1 MTKKKLYGILILAAA
16 GVAVVG
22 GLYVAFNVKTVKI
35 TSDLSCRV
43 TFGKMSAGEA
53 ERVLA
58 VADDKLMPARKY
70 AFARDA
76 YRAVVDYHR
85 GEACDDAFLGM
96 ARTYLAEGERAE
108 AYPWLARLVEEYP
121 RGSVVE
127 ERKLDEV
134 VGGELEAT
142 LARPPLDYGW
152 AVKYLGL
159 LADAESPDAAT
170 WRQKFKDIVETPF
183 DLSAVY
189 THEKELTYVV
199 RETASRDARKTA
211 LFYAR
216 GDIPAKLVAALKKRV
231 DFGDAVTDEKL
242 AAFVEERVVYVDKLE
257 AVKKAG
263 LDEQAKVRHGKRRE
277 ELGLGELPAE
287 WAYAFLAADED
298 TGWVAAASVVGRL
311 NDVTIAEG
319 LTYAGVAPLTG
330 ETSQRERGTAQ

>member
-1 MTKKKLYGILILAAA
+1 LTKKKLYGILVLAAA
-16 GVAVVG
+16 VAAVAG
-22 GLYVAFNVKTVKI
+22 GLYVALNVKTVKI

-58 VADDKLMPARKY
+58 VADEELMPARKY

-85 GEACDDAFLGM
+85 GESRDDALLGM
-96 ARTYLAEGERAE
+96 ARTYLADGKRTE
-108 AYPWLARLVEEYP
+108 AYPWLARVVAEYP

-134 VGGELEAT
+134 VGRELEAT
-142 LARPPLDYGW
+142 LAKPPLDYNW
-152 AVKYLGL
+152 AVKYLEL
-159 LADAESPDAAT
+159 LAGAESPDAAT

-189 THEKELTYVV
+189 TYEKELAYVV

-216 GDIPAKLVAALKKRV
+216 EEIPAKLVKALKRRV
-231 DFGDAVTDEKL
+231 DFGDAVPDDKL

-257 AVKKAG
+257 EVKKAG
-263 LDEQAKVRHGKRRE
+263 LDEQAKVRHEKRRE

-287 WAYAFLAADED
+287 WANAFIKADED
-298 TGWVAAASVVGRL
+298 TGWVAAASVVGKF
-311 NDVTIAEG
+311 NDVTITEVLAA
-319 LTYAGVAPLTG
+319 AGVDPLTG
-330 ETSQRERGTAQ
+330 RSKGTEH